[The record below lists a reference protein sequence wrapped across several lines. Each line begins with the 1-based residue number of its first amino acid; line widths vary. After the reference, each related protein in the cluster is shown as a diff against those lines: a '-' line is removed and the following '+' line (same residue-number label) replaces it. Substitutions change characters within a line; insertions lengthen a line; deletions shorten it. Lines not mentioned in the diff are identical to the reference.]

1 MRHGT
6 IKLNDKSNTKSF
18 FGTQLS
24 NGNTYLTCNA
34 FLFNSNR
41 IHTKIVQNTDR
52 KEFYMTE
59 VSWKSSRGF
68 INSQERKF
76 SFNTQAPKGIRKERI
91 MVNLDKY

>member
-1 MRHGT
+1 MINPIQRVFWGH
-6 IKLNDKSNTKSF
+6 SF
-18 FGTQLS
+18 QMA
-24 NGNTYLTCNA
+24 TYLTSNA

-76 SFNTQAPKGIRKERI
+76 SFNTQAQKGIRKERI
-91 MVNLDKY
+91 MVNLAKY